1 MVIAIRRPNGLGQN
15 VTVEMKHLIMIF
27 CFLFSS
33 FSYAEELNIKC
44 IETTGTGRSD
54 IFKINN
60 PEFFWYYNN
69 KWYELAVSKKGVAK
83 DWEIFFLKNNLFFFP
98 IEREIL
104 FINSGV
110 DKFVESEIKNIL
122 LFDFLLSMHISI
134 KSIKL

>member
-1 MVIAIRRPNGLGQN
+1 MVIVIQRLNGLGQN

-33 FSYAEELNIKC
+33 FAYAEEINIKC
-44 IETTGTGRSD
+44 RETTGTGRSD

-83 DWEIFFLKNNLFFFP
+83 DWEIFFLKNKIRLFNKRM
-98 IEREIL
+98 EWLREIDL
-104 FINSGV
+104 
-110 DKFVESEIKNIL
+110 DKMSAYMRFPTGEFYLYKCT
-122 LFDFLLSMHISI
+122 
-134 KSIKL
+134 KLK